1 MLIIV
6 LSICTGFVFSASLV
20 NNISNLAEINA
31 MLNQM
36 PHTAR
41 FQETRED
48 ASSRKNIIIKKMLY
62 KSLLMAIASGLV
74 VYFF

>member
-31 MLNQM
+31 MFDQM
-36 PHTAR
+36 PYTAR

-48 ASSRKNIIIKKMLY
+48 ASRRKNIIIKKMLY
-62 KSLLMAIASGLV
+62 KSLLMASASCLII
-74 VYFF
+74 YFF

>member
-1 MLIIV
+1 MLISV

-20 NNISNLAEINA
+20 NDISNLAEINA
-31 MLNQM
+31 MLDQM
-36 PHTAR
+36 PYTAR

-48 ASSRKNIIIKKMLY
+48 ASRRKNIIIKKMLY
-62 KSLLMAIASGLV
+62 KSLLMASASCLI